1 MFKKIYFYTV
11 IFSLLAAGCSSAQAR
26 VLDPAQAQA
35 VLLIAPTLIA
45 TSKPIATPL
54 PPATATALP
63 PLPTSTAAPT
73 QPALVQAQPASVVIP
88 ASQVY
93 GPDTFPKGINP
104 LTGMPVSNPDNLAVP
119 PALVSVTNWPV
130 TARPQA
136 GLSFS
141 DWVYEIFIGEGSSRF
156 LALFYGDFPNKVVS
170 PLSASTT
177 SQVPVDDSEVGPIRS
192 GRLPYESLRK
202 LANGSLVMASA
213 AAQVA
218 ANLNGFTNVFG
229 SDAGDINSAMIK
241 ATQLEA
247 VARANKLRLP
257 PNALNGLLFDPQPP
271 AGGKDGQSAWLAYN
285 LFDQV
290 FWRYNPDSG
299 KYNRFQDNADGKT
312 FIEATDR
319 LNGAPLGMSNVIYLF
334 AQHVVYNPTVIDIN
348 LLYITKMPALIFRDG
363 KMYEAFWTTKSG
375 DYERQ
380 TGLMR
385 PIRFMDAQG
394 NPFPLKPGQTWVQIV
409 PQFTPYYETVDSQN
423 YLDLVNKK
431 QPGSGHW
438 AVRFFAP
445 Q

>member
-1 MFKKIYFYTV
+1 MFKRIFFYAI
-11 IFSLLAAGCSSAQAR
+11 IFSLLSTGCTALAAPRAADS
-26 VLDPAQAQA
+26 VQAQA
-35 VLLIAPTLIA
+35 EILVAPSVMPAPSHTA
-45 TSKPIATPL
+45 TSL
-54 PPATATALP
+54 PT
-63 PLPTSTAAPT
+63 LPTSTLPPPQPTPTQVQPTASVAPT
-73 QPALVQAQPASVVIP
+73 TSAADPP
-88 ASQVY
+88 SQVY
-93 GPDTFPKGINP
+93 GPDVFPQGINP
-104 LTGMPVSNPDNLAVP
+104 LTGLPVSNGDNLSVP
-119 PALVSVTNWPV
+119 PALVSITNWPV

-141 DWVYEIFIGEGSSRF
+141 DWIFEIFIGEGSSRF
-156 LALFYGDFPNKVVS
+156 LALFYGDFPKKAPS
-170 PLSASTT
+170 PASTDKV
-177 SQVPVDDSEVGPIRS
+177 QVDDSAIGPIRS
-192 GRLPYESLRK
+192 GRLPYESMRK
-202 LANGSLVMASA
+202 LFNGSLVMASA
-213 AAQVA
+213 AAKVA
-218 ANLNGFTNVFG
+218 AQLNAFTDVFG

-241 ATQLEA
+241 ATKLEA
-247 VARANKLRLP
+247 VARSNKLRLP

-290 FWRYNPDSG
+290 FWRYDPASG
-299 KYNRFQDNADGKT
+299 KYHRFQDKADGKT

-348 LLYITKMPALIFRDG
+348 LLYITRMPALIFRDG
-363 KMYEAFWTTKSG
+363 KMYEAYWTTRSG
-375 DYERQ
+375 DYERK

-385 PIRFMDAQG
+385 PIRFVDAQG

-409 PQFTPYYETVDSQN
+409 PQFTPYYETVDSQS

-438 AVRFFAP
+438 AIHFFAP